1 MADAML
7 RQLLS
12 GFIRLHILYH
22 AEIDEICGIEIMEEL
37 RRHGYKIGP
46 GTLYPILH
54 GLKNAGCLS
63 CQDTVVAGKRRKNYR
78 ITKRGQKLLKTAK
91 GQLRELFRELVEG
104 QAPPQSKA
112 APTANGGSRE

>member
-1 MADAML
+1 MADIMADAML

-22 AEIDEICGIEIMEEL
+22 AEIEPICGIEIMEEL

-54 GLKNAGCLS
+54 GLEDAGCLT
-63 CQDTVVAGKRRKNYR
+63 CRDAVVAGKRRKNYR
-78 ITKRGQKLLKTAK
+78 ITKRGSRLLTTAK
-91 GQLRELFRELVEG
+91 GQLRELFSELVEDQRPG
-104 QAPPQSKA
+104 RLRPGAD
-112 APTANGGSRE
+112 R